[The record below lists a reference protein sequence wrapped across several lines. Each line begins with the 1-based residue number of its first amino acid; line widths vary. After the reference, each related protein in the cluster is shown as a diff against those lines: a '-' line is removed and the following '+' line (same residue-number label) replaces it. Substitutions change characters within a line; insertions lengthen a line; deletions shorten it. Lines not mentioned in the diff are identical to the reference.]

1 MPNQTSLI
9 TKTTLLLVSC
19 LTIMSIIT
27 ISPALPLMAESFSS
41 EKGSE
46 FMVKL
51 ILTIPALFIAVMA
64 PLAGRLIDKRGRLKY
79 LWLALITYALAG
91 SAGFY
96 LQSLTAILVS
106 RILLGI
112 SVGITMTIVVT
123 LVADYFEGAER
134 QNFVGIQVAFMSLAG
149 ILFIGL
155 GGILADINWRYP
167 FLIYLFALLV
177 LPFALRYL
185 TEPESVVEEAL
196 SESPAVKLPSLI
208 WLLFINTMVMWILFF
223 LIPVQ
228 IPFHLKAIGVE
239 SNALIGAAIAMGTA
253 SSAVFSFSYSR
264 LKDRISFTAIFSIG
278 YLLMALGFS
287 LIAFSEVYFHVLI
300 AMVLC
305 GGGLGMMIPNT
316 NMWVMKI
323 APPSIRGKAIGQL
336 TTFWFLGQFLTPV
349 IILPLVSN
357 LSNSA
362 IFYVA
367 AGILGCLSVCFGLLQ
382 LAGIEKEP
390 KLRHS

>member
-112 SVGITMTIVVT
+112 SVGITMTIVIT